1 MKHFLHIIVLLSLFA
16 ASACDPVEQRPQHI
30 SLSSKEAVIDYQQQ
44 TMSIT
49 VTSSGGWTLTG
60 THDWAQQSV
69 KEGKSGDVVLIT
81 VEENA
86 SGSDRKAVFT
96 FRCGEEAATYF
107 LTQQKGPDK
116 PQEPEEPEK
125 PEEPEEPQDPDRP
138 LDPDRLSG
146 TVIGSKYSVDY
157 ANGNA
162 KSTTA
167 NTKDNVFDGRYDTFF
182 ASYDRS
188 RTWVGLDLGE
198 KHIITKVGWSPR
210 IDQQQRVELALFEGA
225 NEPDFSDALPIW
237 IIKETGVNRTMHY
250 ADINCSRGFRYVR
263 YVSPNDVRC
272 NLAELEFYGY
282 KGEGDDS
289 HLYQLT
295 NLPTVVVNIAGGEEV
310 IEKEKNLIS
319 NVYIVSENGTELFA
333 TSGTEIRGRGNASWD
348 FPKKPYRLKFDEKQ
362 SPLGAP
368 ASAKKWTLL
377 SNYGDKTLM
386 RNMLAFEVS
395 RRVGLSYTPFCHPV
409 DLIINGEYRGCYQ
422 LCDQVEAAKGRVDAK
437 DGYLVEIDAYAYSED
452 VWFSSNRGTPVTI
465 KHPDEDEITQDQR
478 KFINDYFNQ
487 MEAAVFS
494 SNYTDQEEGYRRYL
508 DLDSFLKNF
517 IVGEFAGNT
526 DTYWSVYMY
535 KDASDGKLYTG
546 PVWDYDLAFEND
558 YRTYPINNLWDYIY
572 ASNGSVAS
580 EAVRQM
586 VTRIVKED
594 PKAKERLIELWEAA
608 CNEGDLKNL
617 NAVVDQNAELLQEAQ
632 ELNFKRWKILNQHVH
647 MNFQA
652 LGSYDKEVQ
661 TVKNYIDGR
670 LQKFDELVRK

>member
-1 MKHFLHIIVLLSLFA
+1 M
-16 ASACDPVEQRPQHI
+16 
-30 SLSSKEAVIDYQQQ
+30 
-44 TMSIT
+44 
-49 VTSSGGWTLTG
+49 TG
-60 THDWAQQSV
+60 SYDWAVHSV
-69 KEGKSGDVVLIT
+69 KAGNNGDTVLIS
-81 VEENA
+81 VAENT
-86 SGSDRKAVFT
+86 SGNERKAVFT
-96 FRCGEEAATYF
+96 FRCGDAVATYS

-116 PQEPEEPEK
+116 PVQPEEPEK
-125 PEEPEEPQDPDRP
+125 PEDPDRP
-138 LDPDRLSG
+138 LDPERLSG

-157 ANGNA
+157 DNGNS

-188 RTWVGLDLGE
+188 RTWVGLDLGQ

-210 IDQQQRVELALFEGA
+210 VGQQQRVELALFEGA
-225 NEPDFSDALPIW
+225 NEPDFSDAIPIW
-237 IIKETGVNRTMHY
+237 IVREPGVNRTMHY
-250 ADINCSRGFRYVR
+250 ADITCSRGFRYVR

-272 NLAELEFYGY
+272 NLAELEFYGQP
-282 KGEGDDS
+282 GEGDDS
-289 HLYQLT
+289 QLYQLT
-295 NLPTVVVNIAGGEEV
+295 NLPTVVVNIADGEEV

-319 NVYIVSENGTELFA
+319 NVYIISEDGTNLLA
-333 TSGTEIRGRGNASWD
+333 AGGTEIRGRGNASWD

-395 RRVGLSYTPFCHPV
+395 RRVGLGYTPFCHPV

-465 KHPDEDEITQDQR
+465 KHPDEDEITQEQR

-487 MEAAVFS
+487 MEAAVFAS
-494 SNYTDQEEGYRRYL
+494 DYTDPAEGYRKYF

-517 IVGEFAGNT
+517 IVGEFGGNT

-535 KDASDGKLYTG
+535 KDAADGKLYTG

-594 PKAKERLIELWEAA
+594 PQAKERLIELWETA
-608 CNEGDLKNL
+608 CNEGGLKNL
-617 NAVVDQNAELLQEAQ
+617 NAVVDQNAELLKEAQ

-661 TVKNYIDGR
+661 TVKKYIDGR
-670 LQKFDELVRK
+670 LEKFDELVRK

>member
-96 FRCGEEAATYF
+96 FRCGEVAATYF

-237 IIKETGVNRTMHY
+237 IVKETGVNRMMHY

-319 NVYIVSENGTELFA
+319 NVYIISEDGTNLLA
-333 TSGTEIRGRGNASWD
+333 ASGTEIRGRGNASWD

-409 DLIINGEYRGCYQ
+409 DLIVNGEYRGCYQ

-452 VWFSSNRGTPVTI
+452 VWFGSNRGTPVTI

-617 NAVVDQNAELLQEAQ
+617 NTVVDQNAELLQEAQ

-670 LQKFDELVRK
+670 LQKFDELVRR